1 MCLSMVFVQGNEMV
15 CTAKA
20 KNQQKTVVYKRQI
33 WNIFIEQENSLPED
47 LVVHLAEVITRS

>member
-1 MCLSMVFVQGNEMV
+1 MKKMCLSMAEQSFSLVFVQGNEMV

-33 WNIFIEQENSLPED
+33 WNVFLKIW
-47 LVVHLAEVITRS
+47 